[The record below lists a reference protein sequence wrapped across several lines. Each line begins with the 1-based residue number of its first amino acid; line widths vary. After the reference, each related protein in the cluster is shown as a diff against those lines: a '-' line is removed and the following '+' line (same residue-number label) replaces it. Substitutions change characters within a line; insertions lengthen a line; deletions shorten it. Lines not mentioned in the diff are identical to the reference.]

1 MMPRFWSSGLWG
13 EDDDFISPRGGGRGE
28 GTGWWGIE
36 KKKSHGENS
45 VPQETSRWRCP
56 RGSWLKMSGVEMGDV
71 GWRCSKATSIWIVLK
86 VWEEVRSCP
95 ESVS

>member
-1 MMPRFWSSGLWG
+1 MMISSV
-13 EDDDFISPRGGGRGE
+13 PGGGGE
-28 GTGWWGIE
+28 EGGLVGGGL